1 MEFLNPKPASR
12 QSAAVEGAASRRT
25 FIRQALLTPASVVLA
40 GRLLAGGS
48 ADAALQP
55 SSASGPYTLPPLPY
69 KFDALEPHIDAR
81 TMEIHHDAHHAAYVK
96 NLNEA
101 VAKAP
106 NLKGR
111 APDYLIRNL
120 NKVPAGIRPAVR
132 NNGGGHL
139 NHTMFW
145 SIMSPNGGGEPT
157 GAIGDAIKS
166 AFGSFEAFKTA
177 FNDAGAKRFGSGWVW
192 LVRSK
197 SGKLEIISTPNQDS
211 PLLPEYGSYPILGND
226 VWEHAYYLKYQNK
239 RADYLKAWWNVVSW
253 NAVNQRLAHAAKA

>member
-1 MEFLNPKPASR
+1 MEKNN
-12 QSAAVEGAASRRT
+12 AAGDVETGISASRRS
-25 FIRQALLTPASVVLA
+25 FIRRALLTPASVIVTGHLFA
-40 GRLLAGGS
+40 SEYADS
-48 ADAALQP
+48 AAAQATAPKTGQAL
-55 SSASGPYTLPPLPY
+55 YTLPPLPY

-106 NLKGR
+106 ALAGR
-111 APDYLIRNL
+111 SPDALIRNI
-120 NKVPAGIRPAVR
+120 NTVPANIRTAVR

-145 SIMSPNGGGEPT
+145 SIMSPSGGGEPT
-157 GAIGDAIKS
+157 GPIANAIKS
-166 AFGSFEAFKTA
+166 TFGSFDAFKTA

-192 LVRSK
+192 LVRTK
-197 SGKLEIISTPNQDS
+197 AGKLEILSTPNQDS
-211 PLLPEYGSYPILGND
+211 PLLPEYGSYPVLGND

-239 RADYLKAWWNVVSW
+239 RADYLKAWWNVVNW
-253 NAVNQRLAHAAKA
+253 NAVNQRLANSPKA